1 MAFPCTPPPP
11 GQCVVPQPGCI
22 YPAEYVP
29 CGSHAVPAVSGWAI
43 GALVIILAVVA
54 LRQRKLSRGQRIGYP
69 RCIGDE

>member
-29 CGSHAVPAVSGWAI
+29 CGAKAVPTVSAWALV
-43 GALVIILAVVA
+43 ALVIILAVVA
-54 LRQRKLSRGQRIGYP
+54 LRQRKLRRGPRIGYP
-69 RCIGDE
+69 RRVGDE